1 MATASF
7 GTVFKVGRKHESSFN
22 KVLSQKVNTIDYGQ
36 SKFVKASECEALKK
50 VFQKQ
55 EQLGNSLI
63 NKKECLK
70 HSFYFDIKGGM

>member
-22 KVLSQKVNTIDYGQ
+22 KVLSQKGNSMDYGK

-50 VFQKQ
+50 VF
-55 EQLGNSLI
+55 
-63 NKKECLK
+63 KK
-70 HSFYFDIKGGM
+70 